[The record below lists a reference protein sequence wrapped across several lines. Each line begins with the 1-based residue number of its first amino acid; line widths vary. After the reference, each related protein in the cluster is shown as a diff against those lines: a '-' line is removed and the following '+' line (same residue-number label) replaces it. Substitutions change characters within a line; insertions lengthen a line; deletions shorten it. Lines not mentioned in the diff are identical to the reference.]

1 MSNQQQNQLDQQ
13 LQQFLKEIEQ
23 ATTVAQL
30 EAPMAA
36 IADIIKENL
45 RSGSPSLLLSHLQ
58 SISSALIR
66 RASSISQ
73 LHDLGE
79 GDDQEEQNNRAKLGN
94 WFGGIAQLLTSYNMA
109 STATAILARLWNS
122 LGNYQRQLNQ
132 DGEEVRHIYR
142 AGIGMY
148 LGRIY
153 AAINDPGAAV
163 WWLLHAH
170 ADDILNQISERGG
183 AAQQMLQLTYGVP
196 DDVFEYMRSCANDH
210 VNLDR
215 AYTYFAEHLVMLL
228 SLESQYSHLFSHPTS
243 LVEFPIG
250 HAYAQTMIDVIEHS
264 SEGTIM
270 EHFARYLILLIAGWV
285 PTKNI
290 YHWRTDIDSDV
301 VARYVREPETISS
314 AYGRAILC
322 ECKNV
327 DRSLSVSVVGYF
339 LYRMHLTHVDVGIIF
354 AKKYASGARDE
365 PAEHK
370 NARHLLDLAVH
381 RSGSTVVVIDLNDLR
396 DIANGRKTIWS
407 LIDTQITGRRFGSER

>member
-1 MSNQQQNQLDQQ
+1 MINQQQNQFERQ
-13 LQQFLKEIEQ
+13 LQQILEGIEK
-23 ATTVAQL
+23 AEVVAHL
-30 EAPMAA
+30 EVPMTS
-36 IADIIKENL
+36 ITNILETDL
-45 RSGSPSLLLSHLQ
+45 RERRSSLLLSHLQ
-58 SISSALIR
+58 SISSTLIS
-66 RASSISQ
+66 RASSIAQ

-94 WFGGIAQLLTSYNMA
+94 WFGGIAQLITGYGMA
-109 STATAILARLWNS
+109 STATAILVTLWNS
-122 LGNYQRQLNQ
+122 LGGYQRHLNQ
-132 DGEEVRHIYR
+132 ASEEPRHIYR
-142 AGIGMY
+142 AGVGMY

-153 AAINDPGAAV
+153 AAVNDPGAAV

-170 ADDILNQISERGG
+170 ADDILNQISEQGG
-183 AAQQMLQLTYGVP
+183 AAQQMLQLTYGVS
-196 DDVFEYMRSCANDH
+196 DDTFQYMRSCANDH
-210 VNLDR
+210 VNPDR
-215 AYTYFAEHLVMLL
+215 SYTYFAEHLVMLL
-228 SLESQYSHLFSHPTS
+228 SLESQHSHLFSHPTS

-250 HAYAQTMIDVIEHS
+250 NAYAQTMIDVIEQS
-264 SEGTIM
+264 SEGTIL
-270 EHFARYLILLIAGWV
+270 EHLARYLILLIAGWV

-365 PAEHK
+365 PAEHR
-370 NARHLLDLAVH
+370 NARHLLDLAVY

-396 DIANGRKTIWS
+396 DITNGKKTIWS
-407 LIDTQITGRRFGSER
+407 LIDTQITERRFGSGR